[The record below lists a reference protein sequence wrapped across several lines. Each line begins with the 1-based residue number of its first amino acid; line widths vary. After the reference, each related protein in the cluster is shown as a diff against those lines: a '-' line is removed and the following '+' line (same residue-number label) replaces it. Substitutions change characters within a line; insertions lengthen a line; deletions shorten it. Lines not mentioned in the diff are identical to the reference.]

1 MGPKRVRPARLIAR
15 AALGLAL
22 LVQGL
27 ATTLPA
33 GAADS
38 GPTAASTS
46 AFTTPSQERPNM
58 WMTVG
63 TRRFGITLED
73 NPTARAFM
81 QLLPATLEMAELNS
95 NEKHAALPR
104 TLPTNATRPGKIRMG
119 DLMLYGRDTLVV
131 FYKTFDSPYSY
142 TRIGRVED
150 AASLEQVLGSGDL
163 RVGFEV
169 Q

>member
-1 MGPKRVRPARLIAR
+1 
-15 AALGLAL
+15 
-22 LVQGL
+22 
-27 ATTLPA
+27 
-33 GAADS
+33 
-38 GPTAASTS
+38 
-46 AFTTPSQERPNM
+46 
-58 WMTVG
+58 MTVG